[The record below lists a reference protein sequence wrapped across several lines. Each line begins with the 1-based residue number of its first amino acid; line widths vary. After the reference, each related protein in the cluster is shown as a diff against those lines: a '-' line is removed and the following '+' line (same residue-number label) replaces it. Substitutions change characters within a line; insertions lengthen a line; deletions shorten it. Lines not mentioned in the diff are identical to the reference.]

1 MDNENILNVINRSF
15 WTYFNSEKIST
26 IVYDVEIPETLYKEL
41 LPHSFDNRKINEN
54 EVACIEYRKSMLSSD
69 QDQFLISKFERTNF
83 TLHQQKEI
91 QINDELKK
99 QIRNVCDVY
108 EKKQSYTDAILE
120 KFEAAGIE
128 VITDK
133 DEFDRIF
140 ETEDILQKMTNDEII
155 KNMIKQRDDA
165 IEEKNRINA
174 KKLGNFKTEVENS
187 NKSKSENQIVIISK
201 NQKNILSDSLKETAE
216 KFVSVVY
223 SRENYKKIFGDGV
236 IESPIETIKL
246 GSNQFVKISPGN
258 RNNFMYAIRQTLEN
272 PSIILGK
279 ETWDNNSETFKPV
292 HLYGKSFINDNNS
305 EKLVESLIIF
315 KEGNN
320 IAVSLHPNGIDKFVE
335 QIKTTND
342 IVYLDDEVSRV
353 AAFAITDGDSHV
365 VKENENFL
373 SRVRQVSYS
382 SLGQESYPL
391 ININYNRDSLL
402 SSEEFISS
410 KGIETGKLE
419 ITKDNFD
426 RYFNILNQ
434 HDAFKDKRNRIASE
448 LYNFHVSSENKDE
461 MKKWLEEQGYTIT
474 EKEVTQY
481 MKNDNGLTYG
491 FVHEG
496 KIYLN
501 PEIMNSNAAVHEYT
515 HLWDAYTQKTNPELW
530 NKGLELFKESNYWNE
545 VISDQNYQNIKD
557 NENLVLSEIHS
568 RISGKFAEQVF
579 NRIAELDGEQVK
591 LDAIDW
597 NKETWLYIQNNFFD
611 IENNEQEIIAEFLST
626 PIKDLVNEKNI
637 NLNIENAQTNTND
650 LFKDFQF
657 DFSKPVTWHYV
668 DNTSLIYA
676 DTFISNEQALSLF
689 NAAGAKDS
697 YNEDMQYCIQYRC
710 TSTDKNNLVY
720 LCKFDPNV
728 EITTPL
734 KEIKLPENI
743 INKVMNGVETGIK
756 EHLQQQHTIPDYLL
770 DAVGMNISTPDLRTY
785 HTLKKE
791 DVENLSIISD
801 EEFSDI
807 VDSIIL
813 NDYKNIPNVIR
824 LPNIK
829 EELAEK
835 LGLEKDSA
843 FVLKK
848 SATHIRPDRKEG
860 YNQALSTE
868 EYYQIPKVIR
878 ETNFVLVDKRTKN
891 FQILFDDKDEILKIN
906 KIVFNKDE
914 LGNYLVTVGKVD
926 RRDGISETENIV
938 IGVGVAPT
946 ISALRFPEGLPATHL
961 RPSPITTNE
970 ILSQNEI
977 KSTSIISIPEK
988 NEVQEEVSDYSTD
1001 SNKPEGIMYLS
1012 ENHNVFYAEPDLPRE
1027 EYLKLSAQTDIDEL
1041 KKQQSFLYTDENDD
1055 FGYQSNILEQ
1065 REEFQ
1070 HKIDRLQAKIDSL
1083 NGVPNPLN
1091 EIISSQLPASMTSL
1105 HSFTEEERMSQFIG
1119 MKNDFK
1125 NYATEEEIKLLDD
1138 KFKTLFVEP
1147 ESSVE
1152 IKKGEEFHL
1161 LADEFESYFQ
1171 DTKNKHYNVASNQYE
1186 TYANIAFE
1194 SDKRSVEQEPVP
1206 DFSMVTQNGLQKFT
1220 GYYIQAYSDKNDIYT
1235 LSNGSN
1241 TIELPGETIKELNK
1255 PNLNEIN
1262 FHGEVYSHILDH
1274 QYNDFF
1280 KYREPNIAAYFEHNL
1295 AVMIRTQ
1302 AQNPL
1307 DTFKAAKE
1315 IIKAM
1320 PKDEQKRTKELVKK
1334 IAASQNKSVND
1345 LMLDMYNKAMIERP
1359 MNEDFINVNNPRNI
1373 IPRHMTDLVYTPGHK
1388 IDDNSELR
1396 IGENINKVPV
1406 KAFKLNGKKQ
1416 TIYLN
1421 LEVVSA
1427 SKDKNLIVMKDSKEN
1442 IYELPRDKILSQYEK
1457 NSIYNRRNQSVS
1469 VKHYNDSS
1477 MER

>member
-1 MDNENILNVINRSF
+1 MDNENKLNVINRSF

-41 LPHSFDNRKINEN
+41 LPHSFDNRNIKEN
-54 EVACIEYRKSMLSSD
+54 EVACIEYRKSMLSSE
-69 QDQFLISKFERTNF
+69 QDQFLISKFDRKDF

-120 KFEAAGIE
+120 KFEAAGID
-128 VITDK
+128 VVTDK
-133 DEFDRIF
+133 FQFD
-140 ETEDILQKMTNDEII
+140 DILESENIIQKMTNEII
-155 KNMIKQRDDA
+155 NTL
-165 IEEKNRINA
+165 EEPVNSENHIYFKFNEEDVRIYN
-174 KKLGNFKTEVENS
+174 EQIVEWEKDNS
-187 NKSKSENQIVIISK
+187 NPDKLIIVGHIPP
-201 NQKNILSDSLKETAE
+201 
-216 KFVSVVY
+216 VM
-223 SRENYKKIFGDGV
+223 
-236 IESPIETIKL
+236 KL
-246 GSNQFVKISPGN
+246 LN
-258 RNNFMYAIRQTLEN
+258 
-272 PSIILGK
+272 
-279 ETWDNNSETFKPV
+279 
-292 HLYGKSFINDNNS
+292 INDNLIEVKQGTLNKIIRDTPVYPTDS
-305 EKLVESLIIF
+305 QGHHLSKEIILSIPKELADPVMIFKSRTRDDSFVFFTEQKDENNRTILIPLAVNKHLGRIVINEITSMYGRNNEIEFVKYNIDEDKLVYMD
-315 KEGNN
+315 KERTNKW
-320 IAVSLHPNGIDKFVE
+320 LE
-335 QIKTTND
+335 Q
-342 IVYLDDEVSRV
+342 LC
-353 AAFAITDGDSHV
+353 
-365 VKENENFL
+365 ENKK
-373 SRVRQVSYS
+373 
-382 SLGQESYPL
+382 SLGGDRAFLVQFLEQRVTD
-391 ININYNRDSLL
+391 IETYNPSLL
-402 SSEEFISS
+402 TKDKLVKFISS
-410 KGIETGKLE
+410 GIVNNVQKM
-419 ITKDNFD
+419 IS
-426 RYFNILNQ
+426 I
-434 HDAFKDKRNRIASE
+434 DK
-448 LYNFHVSSENKDE
+448 
-461 MKKWLEEQGYTIT
+461 
-474 EKEVTQY
+474 
-481 MKNDNGLTYG
+481 TYG
-491 FVHEG
+491 FVHDG

-597 NKETWLYIQNNFFD
+597 NKETWLYIQNNFYD
-611 IENNEQEIIAEFLST
+611 IERNEQEIIAEFLST

-689 NAAGAKDS
+689 NAAGANDS
-697 YNEDMQYCIQYRC
+697 YNEDMRYCIQYRC

-734 KEIKLPENI
+734 KEIKLPEDI

-770 DAVGMNISTPDLRTY
+770 DAVGYGD
-785 HTLKKE
+785 KK
-791 DVENLSIISD
+791 V
-801 EEFSDI
+801 
-807 VDSIIL
+807 
-813 NDYKNIPNVIR
+813 
-824 LPNIK
+824 
-829 EELAEK
+829 
-835 LGLEKDSA
+835 
-843 FVLKK
+843 
-848 SATHIRPDRKEG
+848 
-860 YNQALSTE
+860 
-868 EYYQIPKVIR
+868 
-878 ETNFVLVDKRTKN
+878 
-891 FQILFDDKDEILKIN
+891 
-906 KIVFNKDE
+906 
-914 LGNYLVTVGKVD
+914 
-926 RRDGISETENIV
+926 
-938 IGVGVAPT
+938 
-946 ISALRFPEGLPATHL
+946 
-961 RPSPITTNE
+961 
-970 ILSQNEI
+970 
-977 KSTSIISIPEK
+977 
-988 NEVQEEVSDYSTD
+988 VQEEVSDYSTD

-1012 ENHNVFYAEPDLPRE
+1012 ENHNVFYAEPNLPRE
-1027 EYLKLSAQTDIDEL
+1027 EYLKLSAQTDIEEL

-1055 FGYQSNILEQ
+1055 YGYQSNILEQ
-1065 REEFQ
+1065 REVYQ

-1105 HSFTEEERMSQFIG
+1105 HSFTEEERMAQFIG

-1138 KFKTLFVEP
+1138 KFKTLFVDP

-1186 TYANIAFE
+1186 SYADVAFE

-1220 GYYIQAYSDKNDIYT
+1220 GYYIQSYSDKNDIYT

-1334 IAASQNKSVND
+1334 IAASQKKSVND

-1388 IDDNSELR
+1388 IDDNLELR

>member
-1 MDNENILNVINRSF
+1 MDNENTINKDLTGTLYFTNNGNGFFAPEGISNEEYDKISKEIDSKIIQLNVINRSS
-15 WTYFNSEKIST
+15 WTYFDSDKIST

-41 LPHSFDNRKINEN
+41 FPHSFDNRNINEN

-69 QDQFLISKFERTNF
+69 QDQFLISKFDRNDF
-83 TLHQQKEI
+83 TLKQQKEI
-91 QINDELKK
+91 QINDELKS

-133 DEFDRIF
+133 DEFDRIY

-165 IEEKNRINA
+165 IEKKNRINA

-426 RYFNILNQ
+426 RYFNILNH

-530 NKGLELFKESNYWNE
+530 NKGLELFKNTKYWNE
-545 VISDQNYQNIKD
+545 VISDPNYQNIKD

-568 RISGKFAEQVF
+568 RISGEFAEQVL
-579 NRIAELDGEQVK
+579 NRIAELDGKEVK

-597 NKETWLYIQNNFFD
+597 DKETWLYIQNNFFD
-611 IENNEQEIIAEFLST
+611 IENNEQEVFAEFLST
-626 PIKDLVNEKNI
+626 PMKDLVNEKNI
-637 NLNIENAQTNTND
+637 NLNIENTQTNTND

-657 DFSKPVTWHYV
+657 DFSRPVTWHFV
-668 DNTSLIYA
+668 DNTSLINA

-689 NAAGAKDS
+689 NAAGANDS
-697 YNEDMQYCIQYRC
+697 YNKDMQYCIQYRC

-720 LCKFDPNV
+720 LCKYDPNV

-734 KEIKLPENI
+734 KEINLPEDI
-743 INKVMNGVETGIK
+743 IQKVMSGVEAGIE

-770 DAVGMNISTPDLRTY
+770 DAVGYGD
-785 HTLKKE
+785 KK
-791 DVENLSIISD
+791 V
-801 EEFSDI
+801 
-807 VDSIIL
+807 
-813 NDYKNIPNVIR
+813 
-824 LPNIK
+824 
-829 EELAEK
+829 
-835 LGLEKDSA
+835 
-843 FVLKK
+843 
-848 SATHIRPDRKEG
+848 
-860 YNQALSTE
+860 
-868 EYYQIPKVIR
+868 
-878 ETNFVLVDKRTKN
+878 
-891 FQILFDDKDEILKIN
+891 
-906 KIVFNKDE
+906 
-914 LGNYLVTVGKVD
+914 
-926 RRDGISETENIV
+926 
-938 IGVGVAPT
+938 
-946 ISALRFPEGLPATHL
+946 
-961 RPSPITTNE
+961 
-970 ILSQNEI
+970 
-977 KSTSIISIPEK
+977 
-988 NEVQEEVSDYSTD
+988 VQEEVSDYSTD

-1012 ENHNVFYAEPDLPRE
+1012 ENHNVFYAEPDLSRE

-1065 REEFQ
+1065 REVYQ

-1105 HSFTEEERMSQFIG
+1105 HSFTEEERMGQFIG

-1138 KFKTLFVEP
+1138 KFKTLFIDP
-1147 ESSVE
+1147 ESSAE

-1186 TYANIAFE
+1186 SYADVAFE

-1206 DFSMVTQNGLQKFT
+1206 DFAMVTQNGLQKFT

-1255 PNLNEIN
+1255 PNINEIN

-1315 IIKAM
+1315 IIKTM
-1320 PKDEQKRTKELVKK
+1320 PKNEQKITQELVKK

-1345 LMLDMYNKAMIERP
+1345 LMLDIYNKAIIERP
-1359 MNEDFINVNNPRNI
+1359 MNEEFINVNNPRNI
-1373 IPRHMTDLVYTPGHK
+1373 IPRHMTDLVYISGHK
-1388 IDDNSELR
+1388 IDDNSELK

>member
-41 LPHSFDNRKINEN
+41 LPHSFDNRNINEN

-128 VITDK
+128 VVTDK
-133 DEFDRIF
+133 FQFD
-140 ETEDILQKMTNDEII
+140 DILESENIIQKMTNEII
-155 KNMIKQRDDA
+155 NTL
-165 IEEKNRINA
+165 EEPVNSENHIYFKFNEEDVRIYN
-174 KKLGNFKTEVENS
+174 EQIVEWEKDNS
-187 NKSKSENQIVIISK
+187 NPDKLIIVGHIPP
-201 NQKNILSDSLKETAE
+201 
-216 KFVSVVY
+216 VM
-223 SRENYKKIFGDGV
+223 
-236 IESPIETIKL
+236 KL
-246 GSNQFVKISPGN
+246 LN
-258 RNNFMYAIRQTLEN
+258 
-272 PSIILGK
+272 
-279 ETWDNNSETFKPV
+279 
-292 HLYGKSFINDNNS
+292 INDNLIEVKQGTLNKIIRDTPVYPTDS
-305 EKLVESLIIF
+305 QGHHLSKEIILSIPKELADPVMIFKSRTRDDSFVFFTEQKDENNRTILIPLAVNKHLGRIVINEITSMYGRNNEIEFVKYNIDEDKLVYMD
-315 KEGNN
+315 KERTNKW
-320 IAVSLHPNGIDKFVE
+320 LE
-335 QIKTTND
+335 Q
-342 IVYLDDEVSRV
+342 LC
-353 AAFAITDGDSHV
+353 
-365 VKENENFL
+365 ENKK
-373 SRVRQVSYS
+373 
-382 SLGQESYPL
+382 SLGGDRAFLVQFLEQRVTD
-391 ININYNRDSLL
+391 IETYNPSLL
-402 SSEEFISS
+402 TKDKLVKFISS
-410 KGIETGKLE
+410 GIVNNVQKM
-419 ITKDNFD
+419 IS
-426 RYFNILNQ
+426 I
-434 HDAFKDKRNRIASE
+434 DK
-448 LYNFHVSSENKDE
+448 
-461 MKKWLEEQGYTIT
+461 
-474 EKEVTQY
+474 
-481 MKNDNGLTYG
+481 TYG
-491 FVHEG
+491 FVHDG

-597 NKETWLYIQNNFFD
+597 NKETWLYIQNNFYD
-611 IENNEQEIIAEFLST
+611 IERNEQEIIAEFLST
-626 PIKDLVNEKNI
+626 SIKDLVNEKNI

-689 NAAGAKDS
+689 NAAGANDS
-697 YNEDMQYCIQYRC
+697 YNEDMRYCIQYRC

-734 KEIKLPENI
+734 KEIKLPEDI

-770 DAVGMNISTPDLRTY
+770 DAVGYGD
-785 HTLKKE
+785 KK
-791 DVENLSIISD
+791 V
-801 EEFSDI
+801 
-807 VDSIIL
+807 
-813 NDYKNIPNVIR
+813 
-824 LPNIK
+824 
-829 EELAEK
+829 
-835 LGLEKDSA
+835 
-843 FVLKK
+843 
-848 SATHIRPDRKEG
+848 
-860 YNQALSTE
+860 
-868 EYYQIPKVIR
+868 
-878 ETNFVLVDKRTKN
+878 
-891 FQILFDDKDEILKIN
+891 
-906 KIVFNKDE
+906 
-914 LGNYLVTVGKVD
+914 
-926 RRDGISETENIV
+926 
-938 IGVGVAPT
+938 
-946 ISALRFPEGLPATHL
+946 
-961 RPSPITTNE
+961 
-970 ILSQNEI
+970 
-977 KSTSIISIPEK
+977 
-988 NEVQEEVSDYSTD
+988 VQEEVSDYSTD

-1012 ENHNVFYAEPDLPRE
+1012 ENHNVFYAEPNLPRE
-1027 EYLKLSAQTDIDEL
+1027 EYLKLSAQTDIEEL

-1055 FGYQSNILEQ
+1055 YGYQSNILEQ
-1065 REEFQ
+1065 REVYQ

-1105 HSFTEEERMSQFIG
+1105 HSFTEEERMTQFIG

-1138 KFKTLFVEP
+1138 KFKTLFVDP

-1186 TYANIAFE
+1186 SYADVAFE

-1220 GYYIQAYSDKNDIYT
+1220 GYYIQSYSDKNDIYT

-1334 IAASQNKSVND
+1334 IAASQKKSVND

-1388 IDDNSELR
+1388 IDDNLELR

>member
-41 LPHSFDNRKINEN
+41 LPHSFDNRNINEN

-128 VITDK
+128 VVTDK
-133 DEFDRIF
+133 FQFD
-140 ETEDILQKMTNDEII
+140 DILESENKIQKMTNEVI
-155 KNMIKQRDDA
+155 NTL
-165 IEEKNRINA
+165 EEPVNSENHIYFKFNEEDVRIYN
-174 KKLGNFKTEVENS
+174 EQIVEWEKDNS
-187 NKSKSENQIVIISK
+187 NPDKLIIVGHIPP
-201 NQKNILSDSLKETAE
+201 
-216 KFVSVVY
+216 VM
-223 SRENYKKIFGDGV
+223 
-236 IESPIETIKL
+236 KL
-246 GSNQFVKISPGN
+246 LN
-258 RNNFMYAIRQTLEN
+258 
-272 PSIILGK
+272 
-279 ETWDNNSETFKPV
+279 
-292 HLYGKSFINDNNS
+292 INDNLIEVKQGTLNKIIRDTPVYPTDS
-305 EKLVESLIIF
+305 QGHHLSKEIILSIPKELADPVMIFKSRTRDDSFVFFTEQKDEDNRTILIPLAVNKHLGRIVINEITSMYGRNNEIEFVKYNIDEDKLVYMDKERTNKWLEQLCENKKSLGGDRAFLVQFLEQRVTDIETYNPSLLTKEKLV
-315 KEGNN
+315 K
-320 IAVSLHPNGIDKFVE
+320 
-335 QIKTTND
+335 
-342 IVYLDDEVSRV
+342 
-353 AAFAITDGDSHV
+353 
-365 VKENENFL
+365 
-373 SRVRQVSYS
+373 
-382 SLGQESYPL
+382 
-391 ININYNRDSLL
+391 
-402 SSEEFISS
+402 FISS
-410 KGIETGKLE
+410 GIVKNVQKM
-419 ITKDNFD
+419 IS
-426 RYFNILNQ
+426 I
-434 HDAFKDKRNRIASE
+434 DK
-448 LYNFHVSSENKDE
+448 
-461 MKKWLEEQGYTIT
+461 
-474 EKEVTQY
+474 
-481 MKNDNGLTYG
+481 TYG
-491 FVHEG
+491 FVHDG

-597 NKETWLYIQNNFFD
+597 NKETWLYIQNNFYD
-611 IENNEQEIIAEFLST
+611 IERNEQEIIAEFLST

-689 NAAGAKDS
+689 NAAGANDS

-743 INKVMNGVETGIK
+743 INKVMSGVEAGIK

-770 DAVGMNISTPDLRTY
+770 DAVSYG
-785 HTLKKE
+785 
-791 DVENLSIISD
+791 
-801 EEFSDI
+801 
-807 VDSIIL
+807 
-813 NDYKNIPNVIR
+813 
-824 LPNIK
+824 
-829 EELAEK
+829 
-835 LGLEKDSA
+835 
-843 FVLKK
+843 
-848 SATHIRPDRKEG
+848 
-860 YNQALSTE
+860 
-868 EYYQIPKVIR
+868 
-878 ETNFVLVDKRTKN
+878 DKR
-891 FQILFDDKDEILKIN
+891 
-906 KIVFNKDE
+906 V
-914 LGNYLVTVGKVD
+914 
-926 RRDGISETENIV
+926 
-938 IGVGVAPT
+938 
-946 ISALRFPEGLPATHL
+946 
-961 RPSPITTNE
+961 
-970 ILSQNEI
+970 
-977 KSTSIISIPEK
+977 
-988 NEVQEEVSDYSTD
+988 VQEEVSDYSTD

-1012 ENHNVFYAEPDLPRE
+1012 ENHNVFYAEPNLPRE

-1105 HSFTEEERMSQFIG
+1105 HSFTEEERMGQFIG

-1147 ESSVE
+1147 EGSVE

-1186 TYANIAFE
+1186 SYADVAVE

-1334 IAASQNKSVND
+1334 IAASQKKSVND

-1388 IDDNSELR
+1388 IDDNLELR

>member
-41 LPHSFDNRKINEN
+41 LPHSFDNRNINEN

-128 VITDK
+128 VVTDK
-133 DEFDRIF
+133 FQFD
-140 ETEDILQKMTNDEII
+140 DILESENIIQKMTNEVI
-155 KNMIKQRDDA
+155 NTL
-165 IEEKNRINA
+165 EEPVNSENHIYFKFNEEDVRIYN
-174 KKLGNFKTEVENS
+174 EQIVEWEKDNS
-187 NKSKSENQIVIISK
+187 NPDKLIIVGHIPP
-201 NQKNILSDSLKETAE
+201 
-216 KFVSVVY
+216 VM
-223 SRENYKKIFGDGV
+223 
-236 IESPIETIKL
+236 KL
-246 GSNQFVKISPGN
+246 LN
-258 RNNFMYAIRQTLEN
+258 
-272 PSIILGK
+272 
-279 ETWDNNSETFKPV
+279 
-292 HLYGKSFINDNNS
+292 INDNLIEVKQGTLNKIIRDTPVYPTDS
-305 EKLVESLIIF
+305 QGHHLSKEIILSIPKELADPVMIFKSRTRDDSFVFFTEQKDEDNRTILIPLAVNKHLGRIVINEITSMYGRNNEIEFVKYNINEDKLVYMD
-315 KEGNN
+315 KERTNKW
-320 IAVSLHPNGIDKFVE
+320 LE
-335 QIKTTND
+335 Q
-342 IVYLDDEVSRV
+342 LC
-353 AAFAITDGDSHV
+353 
-365 VKENENFL
+365 ENKK
-373 SRVRQVSYS
+373 
-382 SLGQESYPL
+382 SLGGDRAFLVQFLEQRVTD
-391 ININYNRDSLL
+391 IETYNPSLL
-402 SSEEFISS
+402 TKDKLVKFISS
-410 KGIETGKLE
+410 GIVNNVQKM
-419 ITKDNFD
+419 IS
-426 RYFNILNQ
+426 I
-434 HDAFKDKRNRIASE
+434 DK
-448 LYNFHVSSENKDE
+448 
-461 MKKWLEEQGYTIT
+461 
-474 EKEVTQY
+474 
-481 MKNDNGLTYG
+481 TYG
-491 FVHEG
+491 FVHDG

-597 NKETWLYIQNNFFD
+597 NKETWLYIQNNFYD
-611 IENNEQEIIAEFLST
+611 IERNEQEIIAEFLST

-689 NAAGAKDS
+689 NAAGANDS
-697 YNEDMQYCIQYRC
+697 YNEDMRYCIQYRC

-734 KEIKLPENI
+734 KEIKLPEDI

-770 DAVGMNISTPDLRTY
+770 DAVSYG
-785 HTLKKE
+785 
-791 DVENLSIISD
+791 
-801 EEFSDI
+801 
-807 VDSIIL
+807 
-813 NDYKNIPNVIR
+813 
-824 LPNIK
+824 
-829 EELAEK
+829 
-835 LGLEKDSA
+835 
-843 FVLKK
+843 
-848 SATHIRPDRKEG
+848 
-860 YNQALSTE
+860 
-868 EYYQIPKVIR
+868 
-878 ETNFVLVDKRTKN
+878 DKR
-891 FQILFDDKDEILKIN
+891 
-906 KIVFNKDE
+906 V
-914 LGNYLVTVGKVD
+914 
-926 RRDGISETENIV
+926 
-938 IGVGVAPT
+938 
-946 ISALRFPEGLPATHL
+946 
-961 RPSPITTNE
+961 
-970 ILSQNEI
+970 
-977 KSTSIISIPEK
+977 
-988 NEVQEEVSDYSTD
+988 VQEEVSDYSTD

-1012 ENHNVFYAEPDLPRE
+1012 ENHNVFYAEPNLPRE
-1027 EYLKLSAQTDIDEL
+1027 EYLKLSAQTDIEEL

-1055 FGYQSNILEQ
+1055 YGYQSNILEQ

-1105 HSFTEEERMSQFIG
+1105 HSFTEEERMGQFIG

-1147 ESSVE
+1147 EGSVE

-1186 TYANIAFE
+1186 SYADVAVE

-1320 PKDEQKRTKELVKK
+1320 PKDEQKRTQELVKK
-1334 IAASQNKSVND
+1334 IAASQKKSVND

-1388 IDDNSELR
+1388 IDDNLELR

>member
-1 MDNENILNVINRSF
+1 MDNENTINKELTGTLYFTNNGNGFFAPEDISNEEYDKISKEIDSKIIQLNVINRSS
-15 WTYFNSEKIST
+15 WTYFDSDKIST

-41 LPHSFDNRKINEN
+41 LPHSFDNRNINEN
-54 EVACIEYRKSMLSSD
+54 EVACIEYRKSMLTSD
-69 QDQFLISKFERTNF
+69 QDQFLISKFDRNDF
-83 TLHQQKEI
+83 TLKQQKEI
-91 QINDELKK
+91 QINDELKS

-128 VITDK
+128 VVTDK
-133 DEFDRIF
+133 DEFDK
-140 ETEDILQKMTNDEII
+140 ILVEENIVQKMSDTPIE
-155 KNMIKQRDDA
+155 
-165 IEEKNRINA
+165 EEKNPLFLADENELKAFAQKVDDWKAGKLNSAEIITEFSTSTVLQAINIPANKIAITQERLEKINA
-174 KKLGNFKTEVENS
+174 PETQKIGNSYGHDIDIETIKQIPNFLADPVMVFKSATRTDSYTVMTEAMDKNNETILVAL
-187 NKSKSENQIVIISK
+187 QISK
-201 NQKNILSDSLKETAE
+201 NQGSIIVNEITSAYGKD
-216 KFVSVVY
+216 
-223 SRENYKKIFGDGV
+223 ENEWF
-236 IESPIETIKL
+236 IEQIKL
-246 GSNQFVKISPGN
+246 GNLVYENKQKSLEWSHRRGLLLPTRMSTQGSLNIIQKEDIVNKRTSNFDLSERNIEFTENQQEFLKSIGFINPVDKDGNVIHSSFEKINSANKKAAIKLENMNDIIIMCSYYDSKSYYAEELDRYSEDFFIEFSDLLYLRDPSIIPVENLAKIISDNTLN
-258 RNNFMYAIRQTLEN
+258 RMFNGEIEDIRPEPYQNIPVSNDFLSSISNISFKNKVSNLPAKFISESIYSANLNTGKVLTYVLHDNLMESAGFNRSSNKEHFLIEIQTDNNYEKVSNKDYPRLYKAKWDRASKAYIDKTEIPLSDLDSKTLDNIQYIAENNCNTELAKTVQTMTLEN
-272 PSIILGK
+272 GSI
-279 ETWDNNSETFKPV
+279 
-292 HLYGKSFINDNNS
+292 
-305 EKLVESLIIF
+305 
-315 KEGNN
+315 
-320 IAVSLHPNGIDKFVE
+320 
-335 QIKTTND
+335 
-342 IVYLDDEVSRV
+342 
-353 AAFAITDGDSHV
+353 
-365 VKENENFL
+365 
-373 SRVRQVSYS
+373 
-382 SLGQESYPL
+382 
-391 ININYNRDSLL
+391 
-402 SSEEFISS
+402 
-410 KGIETGKLE
+410 
-419 ITKDNFD
+419 
-426 RYFNILNQ
+426 
-434 HDAFKDKRNRIASE
+434 
-448 LYNFHVSSENKDE
+448 
-461 MKKWLEEQGYTIT
+461 
-474 EKEVTQY
+474 
-481 MKNDNGLTYG
+481 YG
-491 FVHEG
+491 FVHNG

-530 NKGLELFKESNYWNE
+530 NKGLELFKNTKYWNE
-545 VISDQNYQNIKD
+545 VISDPNYQNIKD

-568 RISGKFAEQVF
+568 RISGEFAEQVL
-579 NRIAELDGEQVK
+579 NRIAELDGKEVK

-597 NKETWLYIQNNFFD
+597 DKETWLYIQNNFFD
-611 IENNEQEIIAEFLST
+611 IENNEQEVFAEFLST
-626 PIKDLVNEKNI
+626 PMKDLVNEKNI
-637 NLNIENAQTNTND
+637 NLNIENTQTNTND

-657 DFSKPVTWHYV
+657 DFSEPVTWHFV

-689 NAAGAKDS
+689 NAAGANDS
-697 YNEDMQYCIQYRC
+697 YNKDMQYCIQYRC

-720 LCKFDPNV
+720 LCKYDPNV

-734 KEIKLPENI
+734 KEINLPEDI

-770 DAVGMNISTPDLRTY
+770 DAVGYGD
-785 HTLKKE
+785 KK
-791 DVENLSIISD
+791 V
-801 EEFSDI
+801 
-807 VDSIIL
+807 
-813 NDYKNIPNVIR
+813 
-824 LPNIK
+824 
-829 EELAEK
+829 
-835 LGLEKDSA
+835 
-843 FVLKK
+843 
-848 SATHIRPDRKEG
+848 
-860 YNQALSTE
+860 
-868 EYYQIPKVIR
+868 
-878 ETNFVLVDKRTKN
+878 
-891 FQILFDDKDEILKIN
+891 
-906 KIVFNKDE
+906 
-914 LGNYLVTVGKVD
+914 
-926 RRDGISETENIV
+926 
-938 IGVGVAPT
+938 
-946 ISALRFPEGLPATHL
+946 
-961 RPSPITTNE
+961 
-970 ILSQNEI
+970 
-977 KSTSIISIPEK
+977 
-988 NEVQEEVSDYSTD
+988 VQEEVSDYSTD

-1065 REEFQ
+1065 REVYQ

-1105 HSFTEEERMSQFIG
+1105 HSFTEEERMGQFIG

-1138 KFKTLFVEP
+1138 KFKTLFVDP

-1186 TYANIAFE
+1186 SYADVQFE

-1206 DFSMVTQNGLQKFT
+1206 DFAMVTQNGLQKFT

-1320 PKDEQKRTKELVKK
+1320 PKNEQKITQELVKK

-1359 MNEDFINVNNPRNI
+1359 MNEEFINVNNPRNI
-1373 IPRHMTDLVYTPGHK
+1373 IPRHMTDLIYISGHK

-1457 NSIYNRRNQSVS
+1457 NSMYNRRNQSVS